1 MNDFV
6 KVFAPA
12 SVANLACGFDI
23 LGLAIEHP
31 GDEIIAR
38 KSNHSGLRISKIT
51 GDNGLLPLDIEKN
64 TAGYAAKQL
73 MITHGCQNVGVELE
87 IHKKMPFG
95 SGLGSSAASAAG
107 AVFAISELLSLEIS
121 KREMLA
127 SAVLGE
133 QRADGA
139 YHADN
144 VAPALLGGIV
154 LIRDNTTLDIIE
166 LPVPEQLYVSVAHPE
181 IEILT
186 KEARNILSSVVLL
199 NQHVKQNGNL
209 GAFVAGLYKND
220 YELISRS
227 MNDHIIEPQR
237 KKLIPWFDDLKSTL
251 IKTECLGT
259 SISGSGPSIFAL
271 SKGAAKAEK
280 VHQIME
286 SFFQNL
292 VIEHQVYT
300 SKINCKGAHR
310 I

>member
-1 MNDFV
+1 MKDSV

-23 LGLAIEHP
+23 LGLAIDRP

-38 KSNHSGLRISKIT
+38 RNNLTGLSISKIT
-51 GDNGLLPLDIEKN
+51 GDNGLLPFDISKN
-64 TAGYAAKQL
+64 TAGYAAEQL
-73 MITHGCQNVGVELE
+73 MLTHGCKGVGVELE

-107 AVFAISELLSLEIS
+107 AVFAISELLSLNVS
-121 KREMLA
+121 KQEMLA

-144 VAPALLGGIV
+144 VAPSLLGGIV
-154 LIRDNTTLDIIE
+154 LIRDNRTLDIVQ
-166 LPVPEQLYVSVAHPE
+166 LPVPEELYVSVVHPE

-186 KEARNILSSVVLL
+186 KEARNILSSEILL

-209 GAFVAGLYKND
+209 GAFVAGLYEND
-220 YELISRS
+220 YELIARS
-227 MNDHIIEPQR
+227 LNDHIIEPQR
-237 KKLIPWFDDLKSTL
+237 KKLMPWFDDLKSTL
-251 IKTECLGT
+251 INARCLGA

-271 SKGAAKAEK
+271 SKGFSIADTI
-280 VHQIME
+280 HQTMK
-286 SFFQNL
+286 SFFNNL
-292 VIEHQVYT
+292 DIEHQVYT
-300 SKINCKGAHR
+300 SRINSKGAH
-310 I
+310 II